1 MALMLPR
8 VMPLEMMVWTDWG
21 KWLTIVGYTVGVMAK
36 PRLTARMMTL
46 RSSWKSTRRRVW
58 MPITATVPNRANPAP
73 PSTGGGIAATIAP
86 TLGMRPMRIMNS
98 PAVATTQRL
107 LTLVSRTSPT
117 FSAKQV

>member
-1 MALMLPR
+1 M
-8 VMPLEMMVWTDWG
+8 
-21 KWLTIVGYTVGVMAK
+21 I
-36 PRLTARMMTL
+36 TL

-58 MPITATVPNRANPAP
+58 MPTTATVPNRAIPAP
-73 PSTGGGIAATIAP
+73 PSTGGGMAATIAP
-86 TLGMRPMRIMNS
+86 TLGTRPMRIMNS